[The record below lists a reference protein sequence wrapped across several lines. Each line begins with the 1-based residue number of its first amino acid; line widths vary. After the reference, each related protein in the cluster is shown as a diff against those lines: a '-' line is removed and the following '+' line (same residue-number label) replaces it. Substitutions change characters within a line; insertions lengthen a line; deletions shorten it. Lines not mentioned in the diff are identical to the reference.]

1 MVQWVNGDAAPRGDL
16 DREFTDVASTAAS
29 GTLRIYLQD
38 WYGWATGTQTPEDGK
53 PYWNHIGLCGNLWL
67 CPLLNDAENGQV
79 MVELDGLFRAEFS
92 DDRFPFGGE
101 NYGRRCGL
109 ETQHQDP
116 IRLAWVERKLAEVGV
131 VAAPKW
137 YRDFR
142 IEFEYGYYRAIHVD
156 YEGVWDG
163 ESWAGCG
170 MHTSS
175 RTLAG
180 LREEID
186 ALLEEAE

>member
-1 MVQWVNGDAAPRGDL
+1 MTAPSL
-16 DREFTDVASTAAS
+16 NLTKFLA
-29 GTLRIYLQD
+29 D
-38 WYGWATGTQTPEDGK
+38 WYVWATGTQK
-53 PYWNHIGLCGNLWL
+53 PAAGEGYWLDCGLCANLRW
-67 CPLLNDAENGQV
+67 CFAE
-79 MVELDGLFRAEFS
+79 ELDADAITELCKEMQDMFEEEFGT
-92 DDRFPFGGE
+92 REYPFGE
-101 NYGRRCGL
+101 DAYNSINHDA
-109 ETQHQDP
+109 HQDP
-116 IRLAWVERKLAEVGV
+116 NRLAWVERKLHEAGI

-163 ESWAGCG
+163 ESWVGCG
-170 MHTSS
+170 MDTSS

-186 ALLEEAE
+186 ALLEEAQ

>member
-1 MVQWVNGDAAPRGDL
+1 MASAA
-16 DREFTDVASTAAS
+16 VS

-38 WYGWATGTQTPEDGK
+38 WYGWATGTQTPDDGK
-53 PYWNHIGLCGNLWL
+53 PYWNHIGLCGNVWA
-67 CPLLNDAENGQV
+67 CPLLNDADCGQV
-79 MVELDGLFRAEFS
+79 MVELDRLFSAEY
-92 DDRFPFGGE
+92 DDSKFPFGPD
-101 NYGRRCGL
+101 NYTLRMNH

-116 IRLAWVERKLAEVGV
+116 NRLAWVERKLHEAGI

-142 IEFEYGYYRAIHVD
+142 IDFEYGEYTATHD
-156 YEGVWDG
+156 NCEQEPDG
-163 ESWAGCG
+163 EGGWRITG
-170 MHTSS
+170 MRTSS

-186 ALLEEAE
+186 AMLEEAV